1 MLLTFLVGLVK
12 LLVSALTAVLVVFI
26 TYKVFIKANT
36 DFDEEKE
43 IQKGNVAV
51 GLLVT
56 ALLLGSANI
65 IQNALTPLTN
75 LLLFSLQSGAPQQM
89 SRPRLALYAIGH
101 LGMAFVLAVT
111 AMSFSLRV
119 FGRLTRSYMRAGQ
132 ELEKGNL
139 AVGLLLAGVVFVVGM
154 YIGDGVEALA
164 KAVVPQP
171 GFGQIRVME

>member
-1 MLLTFLVGLVK
+1 MVAFLVGVAK
-12 LLVSALTAVLVVFI
+12 LLVSALTAVLVVFV
-26 TYKVFIKANT
+26 TYKVFVKANT

-43 IQKGNVAV
+43 IKNGNVAV
-51 GLLVT
+51 GILVT

-75 LLLFSLQSGAPQQM
+75 LLLYSLQGGDTAM
-89 SRPRLALYAIGH
+89 SRTRLALYAAAH
-101 LGMAFVLAVT
+101 LSMAFIMAVV

-119 FGRLTRSYMRAGQ
+119 FGRLTRSYMRAGL
-132 ELEKGNL
+132 ELQKGNV

-164 KAVVPQP
+164 KSLVPQA
-171 GFGQIRVME
+171 GFSQIQMMR

>member
-1 MLLTFLVGLVK
+1 MLAFLLGVGK
-12 LLVSALTAVLVVFI
+12 LLLSALTAVLVVFT

-36 DFDEEKE
+36 DFDEEEHIK
-43 IQKGNVAV
+43 KGNVAV

-65 IQNALTPLTN
+65 IQNALTPLTSV
-75 LLLFSLQSGAPQQM
+75 LLFSLQGGAPAM
-89 SRPRLALYAIGH
+89 GRGKLALYAAAH
-101 LGMAFVLAVT
+101 LTMAFLMAVV

-132 ELEKGNL
+132 ELEKGNV

-154 YIGDGVEALA
+154 YIGDGVESLA
-164 KAVVPQP
+164 KSLVPQP
-171 GFGQIRVME
+171 GFGQIQLMH

>member
-1 MLLTFLVGLVK
+1 MLTFLVGLAK
-12 LLVSALTAVLVVFI
+12 LIVSALTAVLVVFV
-26 TYKVFIKANT
+26 TYKVFIRANT
-36 DFDEEKE
+36 DFDEEQE
-43 IQKGNVAV
+43 IKKGNVAV

-75 LLLFSLQSGAPQQM
+75 VLLFSLQQGTAV
-89 SRPRLALYAIGH
+89 SRGRLALYAAAH
-101 LGMAFVLAVT
+101 LTMAFLMAVV

-119 FGRLTRSYMRAGQ
+119 FGRLTRSYMRAGK
-132 ELEKGNL
+132 ELEHGNV

-164 KAVVPQP
+164 KSLVPQP
-171 GFGQIRVME
+171 GFSQIQMMR

>member
-1 MLLTFLVGLVK
+1 MLAFILGVVK
-12 LLVSALTAVLVVFI
+12 LFISALLAVLVVFL

-36 DFDEEKE
+36 DFDEEVE
-43 IQKGNVAV
+43 IKKGNVAV
-51 GLLVT
+51 GILIT

-75 LLLFSLQSGAPQQM
+75 LLLFEFQRGAATM
-89 SRPRLALYAIGH
+89 SRGRLALYTAAH
-101 LGMAFVLAVT
+101 LTMAFLMAVL

-119 FGRLTRSYMRAGQ
+119 FGRLTRNYMRAGK
-132 ELEKGNL
+132 ELEKGNV

-164 KAVVPQP
+164 KSLIPQA
-171 GFGQIRVME
+171 GYSSIQLMR

>member
-1 MLLTFLVGLVK
+1 MLAFIIGIGK
-12 LLVSALTAVLVVFI
+12 LLVSAFMAVLVVFI

-43 IQKGNVAV
+43 IRKGNVAV

-75 LLLFSLQSGAPQQM
+75 VLLFSLQSGAPQQM
-89 SRPRLALYAIGH
+89 SRLRLGLYAAAH
-101 LGMAFVLAVT
+101 LTMAFVLAVV

-119 FGRLTRSYMRAGQ
+119 FGKLTRSYMVAGK
-132 ELEKGNL
+132 ELEKGNV

-164 KAVVPQP
+164 KALVPQP
-171 GFGQIRVME
+171 GFSQIRVME

>member
-1 MLLTFLVGLVK
+1 MLSFVFGLGK
-12 LLVSALTAVLVVFI
+12 LLISALLAVLVVFL

-36 DFDEEKE
+36 DFDEEAE
-43 IQKGNVAV
+43 IKKGNVAV
-51 GLLVT
+51 GLLIT

-75 LLLFSLQSGAPQQM
+75 VLLFEMQRAGGADI
-89 SRPRLALYAIGH
+89 SRGRLALYAAAH
-101 LGMAFVLAVT
+101 LSMAFLMAVI

-119 FGRLTRSYMRAGQ
+119 FGRLTRGYMRAGK
-132 ELEKGNL
+132 ELEKGNV

-164 KAVVPQP
+164 KSLVPQA
-171 GFGQIRVME
+171 GYSQIQMMR